1 MSTGHS
7 VQGVMIN
14 DMSFSQRLRQ
24 LRLERDLTQA
34 EVAKAIS
41 VDKGYVS
48 SWETGRSK
56 PSLDSVLALSKFFG
70 VSLDY
75 LMFENVPREGVE
87 AINDFELYDFF
98 RKTEALPK
106 EKKEIVKGVV
116 NAIVLAEKIKELP
129 EWSDASKPKEA
140 PSASLRKVAG
150 KR

>member
-1 MSTGHS
+1 MYS
-7 VQGVMIN
+7 
-14 DMSFSQRLRQ
+14 MSFSQRLRQ

-48 SWETGRSK
+48 SWETSRSK
-56 PSLDSVLALSKFFG
+56 PSLDSVVALSKFFG
-70 VSLDY
+70 VSLDF

-87 AINDFELYDFF
+87 AINDFELYDWF

-106 EKKEIVKGVV
+106 EKKEIIRSVV
-116 NAIVLAEKIKELP
+116 NAIVLAERIKELP
-129 EWSDASKPKEA
+129 EWSETHKPKEV
-140 PSASLRKVAG
+140 PPASLRKVAS